1 MAELAAAICLS
12 MMSDIGLVA
21 IFSLSKPS
29 NYLGNYV
36 ILVAHNAQIKVIA
49 MANDLIVKIVLFV
62 LGQIINKDTVA
73 KLTDEITKAVEFELS
88 KLPGGVKH
96 VETVLVAKLR
106 DLSASTDNKLDDGIV
121 QIVADALGVA

>member
-1 MAELAAAICLS
+1 
-12 MMSDIGLVA
+12 
-21 IFSLSKPS
+21 
-29 NYLGNYV
+29 
-36 ILVAHNAQIKVIA
+36 